1 MKKAL
6 FFIVSALISVSA
18 WAANSGA
25 SRAIK
30 LSDATMNGVSPT
42 AVATNETPRLSQ
54 FEMPVLKSMK
64 LSGTDIPDGIENGQR
79 TGIRKAPLAAT
90 VKISG
95 LVDASTIADNSAIEL
110 VGNANLFMDAN
121 KTFKCIT
128 GNYALTLSGGNI
140 LTLSNAGG
148 YAIDA
153 LSVTISC
160 PLVVQTSNVAVSAKS
175 GITINSTVNA
185 SSTNTCIGTVNGTIT
200 INADVTATTSSSAAI
215 LNRGLENGGDIVI
228 NKGTVTAI
236 GGNTGIWAY
245 GIAAMG
251 HITAEAGTVIHA
263 SGGTGIYAE
272 TGNIHLAGEVTANAN
287 GDGGSGVYAQ
297 AGEVSLSTISISSSG
312 VGISAYNGLTLNGVT
327 ETNTADT
334 GLGTVNG
341 TLTINADVTA
351 TTAKSA
357 AILSRGRDQGGD
369 IIINSGTIT
378 AIGANSGRWAYGI
391 AAGGNITAEAG
402 TVIHASGGTGI
413 YAETGNIHLA
423 GEVTAN
429 ANGDGGSGVYA
440 QAGEVSLS
448 TISISSSGVGISAYN
463 GLTLNGV
470 TETNTAD
477 TGLGTVNGTLTINA
491 DVTATTAKSAAI
503 LSRGR
508 DQGGDIVINKGTVTA
523 IGGNTGIWAYGIAAM
538 GHITAKEGTVIHASG
553 GTGICA
559 ETGNIH
565 LAGEVTANANGDDG
579 SGVYAMA
586 GEVSL
591 STISIS
597 SSGVGISAYNGL
609 TLNGVTET
617 NTADTGLGTVN
628 GTLTINAD
636 VTATTA
642 KSAAILS
649 RGRDQG
655 GDIIINSGT
664 ITATGGNT
672 GIWAYGIAA
681 GGNITAK
688 EGTIIHASGGT
699 GIFAEKGNINLAGSV
714 TATAKHSEGYGIY
727 AKAGSATL
735 SQVTVPQSFV
745 AIGAAN
751 GLTLNGIVDAKSTNT
766 CIGAYEGTL
775 TINADVTATT
785 TSSTAILNRNG
796 DIIINSGNVT
806 ATGGTSG
813 DWPFGIAALGN
824 IDVKDG
830 VVIAKG
836 GSKGILA
843 QNGTI
848 SITPPLIVITA
859 AGGGISADG
868 HTVVYDNGDPALRVV
883 IMDPPVGGVVSLSS
897 APSPG
902 NAVGFTLSGE
912 IASAQTDNVWQ
923 ISDDDVNW
931 QDIVESPAGAPAHNG
946 VHQQR
951 RAVTTLTYTPKESEM
966 GKYLRVKV
974 AAAGHTGYIYSPS
987 RQIAKKICTDVPVVP
1002 TLTNIND
1009 KVYLSNAKTTQEYI
1023 IFNYSKE
1030 ASSLTASDWNN
1041 AVTPESE
1048 VGFFEFGG
1056 SSNANNTVFT
1066 RVKET
1071 PSTLVGEQ
1079 IAEARIYIGT
1089 SVYMTDVELS
1099 VSKTVGYFQKINNE
1113 LNCKV
1118 GDVIRCDAS
1127 PVPSNATNWYGVS
1140 GSNWTVDFHNTG
1152 SQYGTFY
1159 EDAECTRP
1167 ISSSTNYKTVYLKTL
1182 QEKNYLDVRI
1192 LVYNSAIG
1200 YKTRYVQFNV
1210 TPDGYFPLLDYI
1222 NGCSRTIAAGEK
1234 ITGIEVSRRP
1244 FSGSVYGLTTEVSGE
1259 GTAPIVSFSL
1269 YETMTINA
1277 INATPG
1283 VYVYTPLQNGHPLNN
1298 NTTFTITVTDGK
1310 YAVDS
1315 LILRENTIT
1324 ADPNEELELVA
1335 QLMPSNSEAAITWT
1349 SSNPSVATVTNGI
1362 VTIAANAPIGAK
1374 ATITATA
1381 NGKSDECQITVSGE
1395 EYDLYVASTRVTS
1408 RNRDDI
1414 LGDGKFAFDGMNTL
1428 EIKGNY
1434 NISNSANLVRNTG
1447 IDGLIIDVAQACTI
1461 SQGSESYSTLFDLRK
1476 NTTIRGEQMTVNGN
1490 GVAFGTQGGMTLTL
1504 DSANLVVSAIM
1515 PFKGSGIVDDS
1526 MNIIKSR
1533 VEVNASGSAAI
1544 FSFTGGISLT
1554 DCYIQTP
1561 AGGEVVNGAIDD
1573 GKGSQV
1579 RNLLIVPSPEKADPA
1594 LAFALSEA
1602 TATINEAF
1610 VAPVL
1615 NNPNGLAVSYYSEDP
1630 MVATVNAETGEVTP
1644 VAAGTTTITAYTNGD
1659 LFHEA
1664 GEVSYTLTVLKG
1676 TVSLAFSAP
1685 TASVKVDATEFVL
1698 PILSNPQDVEVTY
1711 SSSNPAV
1718 ATMFAFTG
1726 DVTLVAAGTTTITAT
1741 FAGDEKYL
1749 PSEASYV
1756 LTVEPSGDPTAIEDV
1771 RFESDKAEKVLMDGI
1786 LYIALPDGKI
1796 FDAHG
1801 LQVR

>member
-1 MKKAL
+1 MRKI
-6 FFIVSALISVSA
+6 FTFIVSALISVSA
-18 WAANSGA
+18 WTANFGSLGA
-25 SRAIK
+25 TK

-64 LSGTDIPDGIENGQR
+64 LSGTDISDRIANEHR
-79 TGIRKAPLAAT
+79 TGIRKAPSAGT

-95 LVDASTIADNSAIEL
+95 LVDASTIADNAAIEL

-121 KTFKCIT
+121 KTFKSISGDYT
-128 GNYALTLSGGNI
+128 LTISGGNR
-140 LTLSNAGG
+140 LTLDNSEG
-148 YAIDA
+148 YAIYVS
-153 LSVTISC
+153 SVTISA
-160 PLVVQTSNVAVSAKS
+160 PVHVVASYVAIGAQN
-175 GITINSTVNA
+175 GISINANVNA
-185 SSTNTCIGTVNGTIT
+185 VSTNTCIGTLQGDIT
-200 INADVTATTSSSAAI
+200 INANVTATTTSSTAILNKGGHIIINSGTVNATGGTSGDWPFGIASMGRITSAEGTTINATGGTAIYSEQNYINFAGSVTATAKGAKGYGIYAKNANVTVAEANIPQSYIAIGAEHDININGTTVANSTNTCIGTIDGTIIVNADLTATTTSSAALLSRQGRI
-215 LNRGLENGGDIVI
+215 AIQSGTT
-228 NKGTVTAI
+228 TVT
-236 GGNTGIWAY
+236 GGFSGYWPF
-245 GIAAMG
+245 GIAAG
-251 HITAEAGTVIHA
+251 TRVSSKAGTTVNATGWTAIYVENGDI
-263 SGGTGIYAE
+263 SLLGTTTATAKGTEGYGIYAK
-272 TGNIHLAGEVTANAN
+272 AGSATLSQVTVPQSFIAIGA
-287 GDGGSGVYAQ
+287 A
-297 AGEVSLSTISISSSG
+297 
-312 VGISAYNGLTLNGVT
+312 NGLTLNGIVDAKSN
-327 ETNTADT
+327 NTCI
-334 GLGTVNG
+334 GSYEG

-351 TTAKSA
+351 TTTSSA
-357 AILSRGRDQGGD
+357 AILNRSGN
-369 IIINSGTIT
+369 IIINSGTI
-378 AIGANSGRWAYGI
+378 N
-391 AAGGNITAEAG
+391 
-402 TVIHASGGTGI
+402 VSGG
-413 YAETGNIHLA
+413 
-423 GEVTAN
+423 VK
-429 ANGDGGSGVYA
+429 GD
-440 QAGEVSLS
+440 
-448 TISISSSGVGISAYN
+448 
-463 GLTLNGV
+463 
-470 TETNTAD
+470 
-477 TGLGTVNGTLTINA
+477 
-491 DVTATTAKSAAI
+491 
-503 LSRGR
+503 
-508 DQGGDIVINKGTVTA
+508 
-523 IGGNTGIWAYGIAAM
+523 WHYGIAAM
-538 GHITAKEGTVIHASG
+538 GNITATE
-553 GTGICA
+553 
-559 ETGNIH
+559 
-565 LAGEVTANANGDDG
+565 
-579 SGVYAMA
+579 
-586 GEVSL
+586 
-591 STISIS
+591 
-597 SSGVGISAYNGL
+597 SA
-609 TLNGVTET
+609 
-617 NTADTGLGTVN
+617 
-628 GTLTINAD
+628 TINA
-636 VTATTA
+636 
-642 KSAAILS
+642 
-649 RGRDQG
+649 
-655 GDIIINSGT
+655 
-664 ITATGGNT
+664 TGG
-672 GIWAYGIAA
+672 
-681 GGNITAK
+681 TAIYS
-688 EGTIIHASGGT
+688 ET
-699 GIFAEKGNINLAGSV
+699 GNINLAGSV

-735 SQVTVPQSFV
+735 SQITVPQSFI
-745 AIGAAN
+745 AIGATN
-751 GLTLNGIVDAKSTNT
+751 GLTLNGTVDAKSTNT

-796 DIIINSGNVT
+796 DIIINSGNVM

-931 QDIVESPAGAPAHNG
+931 QDIVESPAGAPAHDG

-987 RQIAKKICTDVPVVP
+987 RQIAKKICTDVPAVP

-1023 IFNYSKE
+1023 IFNYSKD

-1048 VGFFEFGG
+1048 VGFFELGG

-1079 IAEARIYIGT
+1079 IAEARLYIGT

-1167 ISSSTNYKTVYLKTL
+1167 ISSSSNYTTVYLKTL

-1222 NGCSRTIAAGEK
+1222 NGCDHTIAAGEK

-1259 GTAPIVSFSL
+1259 VTAPIVSFSL

-1315 LILRENTIT
+1315 LILRENAIT

-1447 IDGLIIDVAQACTI
+1447 IDGLYIDIAQACTI

-1504 DSANLVVSAIM
+1504 DSANLIVNAIM
-1515 PFKGSGIVDDS
+1515 PFKGSGIADDS
-1526 MNIIKSR
+1526 MNIIDSR

-1561 AGGEVVNGAIDD
+1561 AGGEVVNGAIED

-1579 RNLLIVPSPEKADPA
+1579 RNLLIVPSPEKVDPA
-1594 LAFALSEA
+1594 LAFASSEA

-1615 NNPNGLAVSYYSEDP
+1615 NNPNGLTVSYYSEDP
-1630 MVATVNAETGEVTP
+1630 MVAIVNAETGEVTP

-1659 LFHEA
+1659 SFHEA

-1718 ATMFAFTG
+1718 ATMFALTG
-1726 DVTLVAAGTTTITAT
+1726 DVTLVAVGTTTITAT

-1771 RFESDKAEKVLMDGI
+1771 RFESDKAEKVLIDGI
-1786 LYIALPDGKI
+1786 LYIVMPDGKVVNVL
-1796 FDAHG
+1796 G
-1801 LQVR
+1801 QPVR

>member
-1 MKKAL
+1 MRKLILFIAL
-6 FFIVSALISVSA
+6 VLMSISATATDFGTSKTT
-18 WAANSGA
+18 
-25 SRAIK
+25 K
-30 LSDATMNGVSPT
+30 LSESTINGVSPT
-42 AVATNETPRLSQ
+42 FMATDETPRLSQ
-54 FEMPVLKSMK
+54 FEKPVLKSMK

-175 GITINSTVNA
+175 GITINSSVNA
-185 SSTNTCIGTVNGTIT
+185 TSTNTCIGTVNGTIT

-251 HITAEAGTVIHA
+251 HITAKEGTVIHT
-263 SGGTGIYAE
+263 SGGTGICAE

-287 GDGGSGVYAQ
+287 GDDGSGVYTM

-378 AIGANSGRWAYGI
+378 AIGGNTGRWAYGI

-413 YAETGNIHLA
+413 F
-423 GEVTAN
+423 
-429 ANGDGGSGVYA
+429 
-440 QAGEVSLS
+440 
-448 TISISSSGVGISAYN
+448 
-463 GLTLNGV
+463 
-470 TETNTAD
+470 
-477 TGLGTVNGTLTINA
+477 
-491 DVTATTAKSAAI
+491 
-503 LSRGR
+503 
-508 DQGGDIVINKGTVTA
+508 
-523 IGGNTGIWAYGIAAM
+523 
-538 GHITAKEGTVIHASG
+538 
-553 GTGICA
+553 A

-579 SGVYAMA
+579 SGVYAQA

-681 GGNITAK
+681 MGHITAK

-699 GIFAEKGNINLAGSV
+699 GIFAETGNINLAGSV

-735 SQVTVPQSFV
+735 SQVTVPQSFI

-824 IDVKDG
+824 IEVKDG

-859 AGGGISADG
+859 AGGGISTDG

-912 IASAQTDNVWQ
+912 IASAQTENTWQ

-931 QDIVESPAGAPAHNG
+931 QDIQDIVESPAGAPAHDG

-1048 VGFFEFGG
+1048 VGFFELGG

-1079 IAEARIYIGT
+1079 IAEARLYIGT

-1099 VSKTVGYFQKINNE
+1099 VSKTVGHFQNFNNE
-1113 LNCKV
+1113 LNCKK

-1159 EDAECTRP
+1159 EDVECTRP
-1167 ISSSTNYKTVYLKTL
+1167 ISSSSNYTTVYLKTL

-1222 NGCSRTIAAGEK
+1222 NGCDHTIAAGEK

-1315 LILRENTIT
+1315 LILRENAIT

-1349 SSNPSVATVTNGI
+1349 SSNTSVATVTNGI

-1414 LGDGKFAFDGMNTL
+1414 LGDGRFAFDGMNTL
-1428 EIKGNY
+1428 AIKGNY
-1434 NISNSANLVRNTG
+1434 TISNSANLVRNTG

-1476 NTTIRGEQMTVNGN
+1476 NTTIRGKQMTVNGN
-1490 GVAFGTQGGMTLTL
+1490 GVAFGTQKGMILTL
-1504 DSANLVVSAIM
+1504 DSANLVVNAIM
-1515 PFKGSGIVDDS
+1515 PFKGSGIADDC
-1526 MNIIKSR
+1526 MNIINSR

-1561 AGGEVVNGAIDD
+1561 AGGEVVNGAIED

-1579 RNLLIVPSPEKADPA
+1579 RNLLIVPSPEKVDPA
-1594 LAFALSEA
+1594 LAFASSEA

-1630 MVATVNAETGEVTP
+1630 MVAIVNEETGEVTP
-1644 VAAGTTTITAYTNGD
+1644 VAAGTTTINAYTNGD

-1685 TASVKVDATEFVL
+1685 TASAKVDATEFVL

-1771 RFESDKAEKVLMDGI
+1771 RFESDKAQKILHNGI
-1786 LYIALPDGKI
+1786 LYIIRPDGKVYT
-1796 FDAHG
+1796 AQG
-1801 LQVR
+1801 AEVR

>member
-1 MKKAL
+1 
-6 FFIVSALISVSA
+6 
-18 WAANSGA
+18 
-25 SRAIK
+25 
-30 LSDATMNGVSPT
+30 
-42 AVATNETPRLSQ
+42 
-54 FEMPVLKSMK
+54 
-64 LSGTDIPDGIENGQR
+64 
-79 TGIRKAPLAAT
+79 
-90 VKISG
+90 
-95 LVDASTIADNSAIEL
+95 
-110 VGNANLFMDAN
+110 MDAN
-121 KTFKCIT
+121 KTFKSISGDYT
-128 GNYALTLSGGNI
+128 LTISGGNR
-140 LTLSNAGG
+140 LTLDNSEG
-148 YAIDA
+148 YAIYVS
-153 LSVTISC
+153 SVTISA
-160 PLVVQTSNVAVSAKS
+160 PVHVVASYVAIGAQN
-175 GITINSTVNA
+175 GISINANVNA
-185 SSTNTCIGTVNGTIT
+185 VSTNTCIGTLQGDIT
-200 INADVTATTSSSAAI
+200 INANVTATTTSSTAILNKGGHIIINSGTVNATGGTSGDWPFGIASMGRITSAEGTTINATGGTAIYSEQNYINFAGSVTATAKGAKGYGIYAKNANVTVAEANIPQSYIAIGAEHDININGTTVANSTNTCIGTIDGTIIVNADLTATTTSSAALLSRQGRI
-215 LNRGLENGGDIVI
+215 AIQSGTT
-228 NKGTVTAI
+228 TVT
-236 GGNTGIWAY
+236 GGFSGYWPF
-245 GIAAMG
+245 GIAAG
-251 HITAEAGTVIHA
+251 TRVSSKAGTTVNATGWTAIYVENGDI
-263 SGGTGIYAE
+263 SLLGTTTATAKGTEGYGIYAK
-272 TGNIHLAGEVTANAN
+272 AGSATLSQVTVPQSFIAIGA
-287 GDGGSGVYAQ
+287 A
-297 AGEVSLSTISISSSG
+297 
-312 VGISAYNGLTLNGVT
+312 NGLTLNGIVDAKSN
-327 ETNTADT
+327 NTCI
-334 GLGTVNG
+334 GSYEG

-351 TTAKSA
+351 TTTSSA
-357 AILSRGRDQGGD
+357 AILNRSGN
-369 IIINSGTIT
+369 IIINSGTI
-378 AIGANSGRWAYGI
+378 N
-391 AAGGNITAEAG
+391 
-402 TVIHASGGTGI
+402 VSGG
-413 YAETGNIHLA
+413 
-423 GEVTAN
+423 VK
-429 ANGDGGSGVYA
+429 GD
-440 QAGEVSLS
+440 
-448 TISISSSGVGISAYN
+448 
-463 GLTLNGV
+463 
-470 TETNTAD
+470 
-477 TGLGTVNGTLTINA
+477 
-491 DVTATTAKSAAI
+491 
-503 LSRGR
+503 
-508 DQGGDIVINKGTVTA
+508 
-523 IGGNTGIWAYGIAAM
+523 WHYGIAAM
-538 GHITAKEGTVIHASG
+538 GNITATE
-553 GTGICA
+553 
-559 ETGNIH
+559 
-565 LAGEVTANANGDDG
+565 
-579 SGVYAMA
+579 
-586 GEVSL
+586 
-591 STISIS
+591 
-597 SSGVGISAYNGL
+597 SA
-609 TLNGVTET
+609 
-617 NTADTGLGTVN
+617 
-628 GTLTINAD
+628 TINA
-636 VTATTA
+636 
-642 KSAAILS
+642 
-649 RGRDQG
+649 
-655 GDIIINSGT
+655 
-664 ITATGGNT
+664 TGG
-672 GIWAYGIAA
+672 
-681 GGNITAK
+681 TAIYS
-688 EGTIIHASGGT
+688 ET
-699 GIFAEKGNINLAGSV
+699 GNINLAGSV

-735 SQVTVPQSFV
+735 SQVTVPQSFI

-751 GLTLNGIVDAKSTNT
+751 GLTLNGIVDAKSNNTCIGSYEGTLTINADVTATTTSSAAILNRSGNIIINSGTINVSGGVKGDWHYGIAAMGNITATESATINATGGTAIYSETGNINLAGSVTATAKHSEGYGIYAKAGSATLSQITVPQSFIAIGATNGLTLNGTVDAKSTNT

-796 DIIINSGNVT
+796 DIIINSGNVM

-931 QDIVESPAGAPAHNG
+931 QDIVESPAGAPAHDG

-987 RQIAKKICTDVPVVP
+987 RQIAKKICTDVPAVP

-1023 IFNYSKE
+1023 IFNYSKD

-1048 VGFFEFGG
+1048 VGFFELGG

-1079 IAEARIYIGT
+1079 IAEARLYIGT

-1167 ISSSTNYKTVYLKTL
+1167 ISSSSNYTTVYLKTL

-1222 NGCSRTIAAGEK
+1222 NGCDHTIAAGEK

-1259 GTAPIVSFSL
+1259 VTAPIVSFSL

-1315 LILRENTIT
+1315 LILRENAIT

-1447 IDGLIIDVAQACTI
+1447 IDGLYIDIAQACTI

-1504 DSANLVVSAIM
+1504 DSANLIVNAIM
-1515 PFKGSGIVDDS
+1515 PFKGSGIADDS
-1526 MNIIKSR
+1526 MNIIDSR

-1561 AGGEVVNGAIDD
+1561 AGGEVVNGAIED

-1579 RNLLIVPSPEKADPA
+1579 RNLLIVPSPEKVDPA
-1594 LAFALSEA
+1594 LAFASSEA

-1615 NNPNGLAVSYYSEDP
+1615 NNPNGLTVSYYSEDP
-1630 MVATVNAETGEVTP
+1630 MVAIVNAETGEVTP

-1659 LFHEA
+1659 SFHEA

-1718 ATMFAFTG
+1718 ATMFALTG
-1726 DVTLVAAGTTTITAT
+1726 DVTLVAVGTTTITAT

-1771 RFESDKAEKVLMDGI
+1771 RFESDKAEKVLIDGI
-1786 LYIALPDGKI
+1786 LYIVMPDGKVVNVL
-1796 FDAHG
+1796 G
-1801 LQVR
+1801 QPVR

>member
-1 MKKAL
+1 MEAL
-6 FFIVSALISVSA
+6 FFSKQIFNSKYMRKIFTFIVSALISVSA
-18 WAANSGA
+18 WAANFGTSKTT
-25 SRAIK
+25 K
-30 LSDATMNGVSPT
+30 LSESTINGVSPT
-42 AVATNETPRLSQ
+42 FMATNETPRLSQ

-64 LSGTDIPDGIENGQR
+64 LSGTGISNGIENGQR

-121 KTFKCIT
+121 KTFKSISGDYT
-128 GNYALTLSGGNI
+128 LTISGGNS
-140 LTLSNAGG
+140 LTLDNSEG
-148 YAIDA
+148 YAIYVY
-153 LSVTISC
+153 SVTISA
-160 PLVVQTSNVAVSAKS
+160 PVHVVASYVAIGAQN
-175 GITINSTVNA
+175 GISINANVNA
-185 SSTNTCIGTVNGTIT
+185 VSTNTCIGTLQGDIT
-200 INADVTATTSSSAAI
+200 INANVTATTTSSAAI
-215 LNRGLENGGDIVI
+215 LNKGG
-228 NKGTVTAI
+228 
-236 GGNTGIWAY
+236 
-245 GIAAMG
+245 
-251 HITAEAGTVIHA
+251 H
-263 SGGTGIYAE
+263 
-272 TGNIHLAGEVTANAN
+272 
-287 GDGGSGVYAQ
+287 
-297 AGEVSLSTISISSSG
+297 
-312 VGISAYNGLTLNGVT
+312 
-327 ETNTADT
+327 
-334 GLGTVNG
+334 
-341 TLTINADVTA
+341 
-351 TTAKSA
+351 
-357 AILSRGRDQGGD
+357 
-369 IIINSGTIT
+369 IIINSGTVNATGGTSGDWPFGIASMGRIT
-378 AIGANSGRWAYGI
+378 SAEGTTINATGGTAIYSEQNYINFAGSVTATAKGAKGYGIYAKNANVTVAEANIPQSYIAIGAEHDININGTTVANSTNTCI
-391 AAGGNITAEAG
+391 G
-402 TVIHASGGTGI
+402 TYDGTI
-413 YAETGNIHLA
+413 I
-423 GEVTAN
+423 VN
-429 ANGDGGSGVYA
+429 AN
-440 QAGEVSLS
+440 L
-448 TISISSSGVGISAYN
+448 
-463 GLTLNGV
+463 
-470 TETNTAD
+470 
-477 TGLGTVNGTLTINA
+477 
-491 DVTATTAKSAAI
+491 TATTSNSAAL
-503 LSRGR
+503 LSRQGR
-508 DQGGDIVINKGTVTA
+508 IAIQSGTTTVT
-523 IGGNTGIWAYGIAAM
+523 GGF
-538 GHITAKEGTVIHASG
+538 SG
-553 GTGICA
+553 YT
-559 ETGNIH
+559 
-565 LAGEVTANANGDDG
+565 
-579 SGVYAMA
+579 
-586 GEVSL
+586 
-591 STISIS
+591 
-597 SSGVGISAYNGL
+597 
-609 TLNGVTET
+609 
-617 NTADTGLGTVN
+617 
-628 GTLTINAD
+628 
-636 VTATTA
+636 
-642 KSAAILS
+642 
-649 RGRDQG
+649 
-655 GDIIINSGT
+655 
-664 ITATGGNT
+664 
-672 GIWAYGIAA
+672 
-681 GGNITAK
+681 
-688 EGTIIHASGGT
+688 
-699 GIFAEKGNINLAGSV
+699 GNINLAGSV

-735 SQVTVPQSFV
+735 SQITVPQSFIAIGATNGLTLNGTVDAKSTNTCIGSYEGTLTINADVTATTTSSTAILNRNGDIIINSGTINVSGGVNGDWHYGIAAMGNITATESATINATGGTAIYSETGNINLAEGYGIYAKAGSATLSQVTVPQSFI

-751 GLTLNGIVDAKSTNT
+751 GLTLNGIVDAKSTNI

-796 DIIINSGNVT
+796 DIIINSGNIT

-912 IASAQTDNVWQ
+912 IASSQTENTWQ
-923 ISDDDVNW
+923 ISDDDVTW
-931 QDIVESPAGAPAHNG
+931 QDIVESPVGAPAHDG

-1023 IFNYSKE
+1023 IFNYSKD

-1048 VGFFEFGG
+1048 VGFFELGG

-1167 ISSSTNYKTVYLKTL
+1167 ISSSSNYTTVYLKTL

-1315 LILRENTIT
+1315 LILRENAIT

-1335 QLMPSNSEAAITWT
+1335 QLMPSNSEAAIIWT

-1428 EIKGNY
+1428 AIKGNY
-1434 NISNSANLVRNTG
+1434 TISNSANLVRNTG

-1476 NTTIRGEQMTVNGN
+1476 NTTIRGKQMTVNGN

-1515 PFKGSGIVDDS
+1515 PFKGSGIADDR
-1526 MNIIKSR
+1526 MNIINSR

-1561 AGGEVVNGAIDD
+1561 AGGEVVNGAIED

-1579 RNLLIVPSPEKADPA
+1579 RNLLIVPNPVKVKPA
-1594 LAFALSEA
+1594 LAFASSEA
-1602 TATINEAF
+1602 TATINETF

-1630 MVATVNAETGEVTP
+1630 MVATVNAETGEVAP

-1749 PSEASYV
+1749 PSDCQAKHRMY
-1756 LTVEPSGDPTAIEDV
+1756 
-1771 RFESDKAEKVLMDGI
+1771 
-1786 LYIALPDGKI
+1786 
-1796 FDAHG
+1796 
-1801 LQVR
+1801 

>member
-1 MKKAL
+1 MRKIFTFIAVL
-6 FFIVSALISVSA
+6 F
-18 WAANSGA
+18 AACMMA
-25 SRAIK
+25 
-30 LSDATMNGVSPT
+30 
-42 AVATNETPRLSQ
+42 AVNI
-54 FEMPVLKSMK
+54 
-64 LSGTDIPDGIENGQR
+64 SGT
-79 TGIRKAPLAAT
+79 
-90 VKISG
+90 
-95 LVDASTIADNSAIEL
+95 VDASTLPDDAEVVLTGNTNLYMDVNKTIKSIQADYPLIVNGESIL
-110 VGNANLFMDAN
+110 TVQNQDGNAIHAVGDIDISGETINVFATESPVYSQN
-121 KTFKCIT
+121 GNIT
-128 GNYALTLSGGNI
+128 LKGNITISSTGINQILVYAPMGFITTNGVITLSKGRI
-140 LTLSNAGG
+140 
-148 YAIDA
+148 
-153 LSVTISC
+153 
-160 PLVVQTSNVAVSAKS
+160 
-175 GITINSTVNA
+175 GINA
-185 SSTNTCIGTVNGTIT
+185 SRGVNIEGGSVNIYDVNNRAIIAPNGTIT
-200 INADVTATTSSSAAI
+200 ITGDIIAQSKDNALECYGDLTINNATISITLPIRSNPIALYSHEGNIITHDANITIKGGRMGINASNKNVNIEGGSVSISDVLSRAIIAPYGTITMSGDIEVRSSDYHAI
-215 LNRGLENGGDIVI
+215 ESLGDIVI
-228 NKGTVTAI
+228 NHVSVSA
-236 GGNTGIWAY
+236 TG
-245 GIAAMG
+245 
-251 HITAEAGTVIHA
+251 
-263 SGGTGIYAE
+263 GGTEGKAIY
-272 TGNIHLAGEVTANAN
+272 
-287 GDGGSGVYAQ
+287 S
-297 AGEVSLSTISISSSG
+297 
-312 VGISAYNGLTLNGVT
+312 
-327 ETNTADT
+327 
-334 GLGTVNG
+334 
-341 TLTINADVTA
+341 
-351 TTAKSA
+351 K
-357 AILSRGRDQGGD
+357 
-369 IIINSGTIT
+369 SGTIT
-378 AIGANSGRWAYGI
+378 LNDVSLISPIGGEI
-391 AAGGNITAEAG
+391 
-402 TVIHASGGTGI
+402 SGG
-413 YAETGNIHLA
+413 
-423 GEVTAN
+423 EVLDEEGHSAKRVFISNSPT
-429 ANGDGGSGVYA
+429 SGAVA
-440 QAGEVSLS
+440 LS
-448 TISISSSGVGISAYN
+448 TLPI
-463 GLTLNGV
+463 
-470 TETNTAD
+470 
-477 TGLGTVNGTLTINA
+477 
-491 DVTATTAKSAAI
+491 
-503 LSRGR
+503 
-508 DQGGDIVINKGTVTA
+508 
-523 IGGNTGIWAYGIAAM
+523 
-538 GHITAKEGTVIHASG
+538 
-553 GTGICA
+553 
-559 ETGNIH
+559 
-565 LAGEVTANANGDDG
+565 
-579 SGVYAMA
+579 
-586 GEVSL
+586 
-591 STISIS
+591 
-597 SSGVGISAYNGL
+597 
-609 TLNGVTET
+609 
-617 NTADTGLGTVN
+617 
-628 GTLTINAD
+628 
-636 VTATTA
+636 
-642 KSAAILS
+642 
-649 RGRDQG
+649 
-655 GDIIINSGT
+655 
-664 ITATGGNT
+664 
-672 GIWAYGIAA
+672 
-681 GGNITAK
+681 
-688 EGTIIHASGGT
+688 
-699 GIFAEKGNINLAGSV
+699 
-714 TATAKHSEGYGIY
+714 
-727 AKAGSATL
+727 
-735 SQVTVPQSFV
+735 
-745 AIGAAN
+745 
-751 GLTLNGIVDAKSTNT
+751 
-766 CIGAYEGTL
+766 
-775 TINADVTATT
+775 
-785 TSSTAILNRNG
+785 
-796 DIIINSGNVT
+796 
-806 ATGGTSG
+806 
-813 DWPFGIAALGN
+813 
-824 IDVKDG
+824 
-830 VVIAKG
+830 
-836 GSKGILA
+836 
-843 QNGTI
+843 
-848 SITPPLIVITA
+848 
-859 AGGGISADG
+859 
-868 HTVVYDNGDPALRVV
+868 
-883 IMDPPVGGVVSLSS
+883 
-897 APSPG
+897 PG
-902 NAVGFTLSGE
+902 NELGFTLSGE
-912 IASAQTDNVWQ
+912 IADAETENTWQ

-931 QDIVESPAGAPAHNG
+931 QDIVDSPADAPAHDG

-1002 TLTNIND
+1002 TLTIIND

-1048 VGFFEFGG
+1048 VGFFELGG

-1099 VSKTVGYFQKINNE
+1099 VSKTVGYFQNFNNE

-1167 ISSSTNYKTVYLKTL
+1167 ISSSSNYSTVYLKTL

-1222 NGCSRTIAAGEK
+1222 DGCSRTIAAGEK

-1315 LILRENTIT
+1315 LILRENAIT

-1374 ATITATA
+1374 ATIIATA

-1434 NISNSANLVRNTG
+1434 NISNSANLVCNTG
-1447 IDGLIIDVAQACTI
+1447 IDGLYIDIAQACTI

-1504 DSANLVVSAIM
+1504 DSANLIVNAIM
-1515 PFKGSGIVDDS
+1515 PFKGSGIADDS
-1526 MNIIKSR
+1526 MNIINSR

-1561 AGGEVVNGAIDD
+1561 AGGEVVNGAIED

-1579 RNLLIVPSPEKADPA
+1579 RNLLIVPNPEKVDPA
-1594 LAFALSEA
+1594 LAFASSEA
-1602 TATINEAF
+1602 TATINETF

-1630 MVATVNAETGEVTP
+1630 MVAIVNEETGEVTP
-1644 VAAGTTTITAYTNGD
+1644 VSAGTTTITAYTNGD

-1664 GEVSYTLTVLKG
+1664 GEASYLLTVLKG

-1698 PILSNPQDVEVTY
+1698 PTLSNPQDVEVTY
-1711 SSSNPAV
+1711 SSSDPSV
-1718 ATMFAFTG
+1718 ATVDAFTG

-1771 RFESDKAEKVLMDGI
+1771 RFESDKAEKVLIDGI

-1801 LQVR
+1801 LQVK

>member
-1 MKKAL
+1 MRKLILFIAL
-6 FFIVSALISVSA
+6 VLMSISATATDFGTSKTT
-18 WAANSGA
+18 
-25 SRAIK
+25 K
-30 LSDATMNGVSPT
+30 LSESTINGVSPT
-42 AVATNETPRLSQ
+42 FMATDETPRLSQ
-54 FEMPVLKSMK
+54 FEKPVLKSMK

-175 GITINSTVNA
+175 GITINSSVNA
-185 SSTNTCIGTVNGTIT
+185 TSTNTCIGTVNGTIT

-251 HITAEAGTVIHA
+251 HITA
-263 SGGTGIYAE
+263 
-272 TGNIHLAGEVTANAN
+272 
-287 GDGGSGVYAQ
+287 
-297 AGEVSLSTISISSSG
+297 
-312 VGISAYNGLTLNGVT
+312 
-327 ETNTADT
+327 
-334 GLGTVNG
+334 
-341 TLTINADVTA
+341 
-351 TTAKSA
+351 
-357 AILSRGRDQGGD
+357 
-369 IIINSGTIT
+369 
-378 AIGANSGRWAYGI
+378 
-391 AAGGNITAEAG
+391 
-402 TVIHASGGTGI
+402 
-413 YAETGNIHLA
+413 
-423 GEVTAN
+423 
-429 ANGDGGSGVYA
+429 
-440 QAGEVSLS
+440 
-448 TISISSSGVGISAYN
+448 
-463 GLTLNGV
+463 
-470 TETNTAD
+470 
-477 TGLGTVNGTLTINA
+477 
-491 DVTATTAKSAAI
+491 
-503 LSRGR
+503 
-508 DQGGDIVINKGTVTA
+508 
-523 IGGNTGIWAYGIAAM
+523 
-538 GHITAKEGTVIHASG
+538 KEGTVIHTSG

-579 SGVYAMA
+579 SGVYTMA

-681 GGNITAK
+681 MGHITAK

-699 GIFAEKGNINLAGSV
+699 GIFAETGNINLAGSV

-735 SQVTVPQSFV
+735 SQVTVPQSFI

-824 IDVKDG
+824 IEVKDG

-859 AGGGISADG
+859 AGGGISTDG

-912 IASAQTDNVWQ
+912 IASAQTENTWQ

-931 QDIVESPAGAPAHNG
+931 QDIQDIVESPAGAPAHDG

-1048 VGFFEFGG
+1048 VGFFELGG

-1079 IAEARIYIGT
+1079 IAEARLYIGT

-1099 VSKTVGYFQKINNE
+1099 VSKTVGHFQNFNNE
-1113 LNCKV
+1113 LNCKK

-1159 EDAECTRP
+1159 EDVECTRP
-1167 ISSSTNYKTVYLKTL
+1167 ISSSSNYTTVYLKTL

-1222 NGCSRTIAAGEK
+1222 NGCDHTIAAGEK

-1315 LILRENTIT
+1315 LILRENAIT

-1349 SSNPSVATVTNGI
+1349 SSNTSVATVTNGI

-1414 LGDGKFAFDGMNTL
+1414 LGDGRFAFDGMNTL
-1428 EIKGNY
+1428 AIKGNY
-1434 NISNSANLVRNTG
+1434 TISNSANLVRNTG

-1476 NTTIRGEQMTVNGN
+1476 NTTIRGKQMTVNGN
-1490 GVAFGTQGGMTLTL
+1490 GVAFGTQKGMILTL
-1504 DSANLVVSAIM
+1504 DSANLVVNAIM
-1515 PFKGSGIVDDS
+1515 PFKGSGIADDC
-1526 MNIIKSR
+1526 MNIINSR

-1561 AGGEVVNGAIDD
+1561 AGGEVVNGAIED

-1579 RNLLIVPSPEKADPA
+1579 RNLLIVPSPEKVDPA
-1594 LAFALSEA
+1594 LAFASSEA

-1630 MVATVNAETGEVTP
+1630 MVAIVNEETGEVTP
-1644 VAAGTTTITAYTNGD
+1644 VAAGTTTINAYTNGD

-1685 TASVKVDATEFVL
+1685 TASAKVDATEFVL

-1771 RFESDKAEKVLMDGI
+1771 RFESDKAQKILHNGI
-1786 LYIALPDGKI
+1786 LYIIRPDGKVYT
-1796 FDAHG
+1796 AQG
-1801 LQVR
+1801 AEVR

>member
-1 MKKAL
+1 
-6 FFIVSALISVSA
+6 
-18 WAANSGA
+18 
-25 SRAIK
+25 
-30 LSDATMNGVSPT
+30 
-42 AVATNETPRLSQ
+42 
-54 FEMPVLKSMK
+54 
-64 LSGTDIPDGIENGQR
+64 
-79 TGIRKAPLAAT
+79 
-90 VKISG
+90 
-95 LVDASTIADNSAIEL
+95 
-110 VGNANLFMDAN
+110 
-121 KTFKCIT
+121 
-128 GNYALTLSGGNI
+128 
-140 LTLSNAGG
+140 
-148 YAIDA
+148 
-153 LSVTISC
+153 
-160 PLVVQTSNVAVSAKS
+160 
-175 GITINSTVNA
+175 
-185 SSTNTCIGTVNGTIT
+185 
-200 INADVTATTSSSAAI
+200 
-215 LNRGLENGGDIVI
+215 
-228 NKGTVTAI
+228 
-236 GGNTGIWAY
+236 
-245 GIAAMG
+245 
-251 HITAEAGTVIHA
+251 
-263 SGGTGIYAE
+263 
-272 TGNIHLAGEVTANAN
+272 
-287 GDGGSGVYAQ
+287 
-297 AGEVSLSTISISSSG
+297 
-312 VGISAYNGLTLNGVT
+312 
-327 ETNTADT
+327 
-334 GLGTVNG
+334 
-341 TLTINADVTA
+341 
-351 TTAKSA
+351 
-357 AILSRGRDQGGD
+357 
-369 IIINSGTIT
+369 
-378 AIGANSGRWAYGI
+378 
-391 AAGGNITAEAG
+391 
-402 TVIHASGGTGI
+402 
-413 YAETGNIHLA
+413 
-423 GEVTAN
+423 
-429 ANGDGGSGVYA
+429 
-440 QAGEVSLS
+440 
-448 TISISSSGVGISAYN
+448 
-463 GLTLNGV
+463 
-470 TETNTAD
+470 
-477 TGLGTVNGTLTINA
+477 
-491 DVTATTAKSAAI
+491 
-503 LSRGR
+503 
-508 DQGGDIVINKGTVTA
+508 
-523 IGGNTGIWAYGIAAM
+523 
-538 GHITAKEGTVIHASG
+538 
-553 GTGICA
+553 
-559 ETGNIH
+559 
-565 LAGEVTANANGDDG
+565 
-579 SGVYAMA
+579 
-586 GEVSL
+586 
-591 STISIS
+591 
-597 SSGVGISAYNGL
+597 
-609 TLNGVTET
+609 
-617 NTADTGLGTVN
+617 
-628 GTLTINAD
+628 
-636 VTATTA
+636 
-642 KSAAILS
+642 
-649 RGRDQG
+649 
-655 GDIIINSGT
+655 
-664 ITATGGNT
+664 
-672 GIWAYGIAA
+672 
-681 GGNITAK
+681 
-688 EGTIIHASGGT
+688 
-699 GIFAEKGNINLAGSV
+699 
-714 TATAKHSEGYGIY
+714 
-727 AKAGSATL
+727 
-735 SQVTVPQSFV
+735 
-745 AIGAAN
+745 
-751 GLTLNGIVDAKSTNT
+751 
-766 CIGAYEGTL
+766 
-775 TINADVTATT
+775 
-785 TSSTAILNRNG
+785 
-796 DIIINSGNVT
+796 
-806 ATGGTSG
+806 
-813 DWPFGIAALGN
+813 
-824 IDVKDG
+824 
-830 VVIAKG
+830 
-836 GSKGILA
+836 
-843 QNGTI
+843 
-848 SITPPLIVITA
+848 
-859 AGGGISADG
+859 
-868 HTVVYDNGDPALRVV
+868 
-883 IMDPPVGGVVSLSS
+883 
-897 APSPG
+897 
-902 NAVGFTLSGE
+902 
-912 IASAQTDNVWQ
+912 
-923 ISDDDVNW
+923 
-931 QDIVESPAGAPAHNG
+931 
-946 VHQQR
+946 
-951 RAVTTLTYTPKESEM
+951 
-966 GKYLRVKV
+966 V

-1023 IFNYSKE
+1023 IFNYSKD

-1048 VGFFEFGG
+1048 VGFFELGG

-1079 IAEARIYIGT
+1079 IAEARLYIGT

-1099 VSKTVGYFQKINNE
+1099 VSKTVGYFQNINNE

-1167 ISSSTNYKTVYLKTL
+1167 ISSSSNYTTVYLKTL

-1315 LILRENTIT
+1315 LILRENAIT

-1349 SSNPSVATVTNGI
+1349 SSNTSVATVTNGI

-1428 EIKGNY
+1428 AIKGNY
-1434 NISNSANLVRNTG
+1434 TISNSANLVRNTG

-1476 NTTIRGEQMTVNGN
+1476 NTTIRGKQMTVNGN
-1490 GVAFGTQGGMTLTL
+1490 GVAFGTQKGMILTL
-1504 DSANLVVSAIM
+1504 DSANLVVNAIM
-1515 PFKGSGIVDDS
+1515 PFKGSGIADDC
-1526 MNIIKSR
+1526 MNIINSR

-1561 AGGEVVNGAIDD
+1561 AGGEVVNGAIED

-1579 RNLLIVPSPEKADPA
+1579 RNLLIVPSPVKVKPA
-1594 LAFALSEA
+1594 LAFASSEA
-1602 TATINEAF
+1602 TATFNETF

-1630 MVATVNAETGEVTP
+1630 MVAIVNAETGEVTP

-1659 LFHEA
+1659 LFHEE

-1749 PSEASYV
+1749 PNEASYV
-1756 LTVEPSGDPTAIEDV
+1756 LTVETAGDPTAIEDV
-1771 RFESDKAEKVLMDGI
+1771 HIESDKAEKVLMDGI
-1786 LYIALPDGKI
+1786 LYIALPDGKVYN
-1796 FDAHG
+1796 ATG
-1801 LQVR
+1801 EQVK

>member
-1 MKKAL
+1 MKNNLLYRHMARIVFLICAAL
-6 FFIVSALISVSA
+6 LNVNA
-18 WAANSGA
+18 WAANFGTSKTTKLSESTINGA
-25 SRAIK
+25 SPTFM
-30 LSDATMNGVSPT
+30 ATD
-42 AVATNETPRLSQ
+42 ETPRLSQ
-54 FEMPVLKSMK
+54 FEMPVSESMK
-64 LSGTDIPDGIENGQR
+64 LSGTDISDRIANEHR
-79 TGIRKAPLAAT
+79 TGIRKAPSAGT

-110 VGNANLFMDAN
+110 VGNANLFMDVS
-121 KTFKCIT
+121 KTFKCIS
-128 GNYALTLSGGNI
+128 GDYALTLSGGNT
-140 LTLSNAGG
+140 LTLSNAEG
-148 YAIDA
+148 YAINVS
-153 LSVTISC
+153 SVTISC
-160 PLVVQTSNVAVSAKS
+160 HLVVQASYVAIAATSD
-175 GITINSTVNA
+175 ITINNSVNA
-185 SSTNTCIGTVNGTIT
+185 KSTNTCIGTLHGTIS
-200 INADVTATTSSSAAI
+200 INADVIATTSSSAAI

-228 NKGTVTAI
+228 NKGTVTAT

-251 HITAEAGTVIHA
+251 HITAKEGTVIHA

-272 TGNIHLAGEVTANAN
+272 TGNIHLEGEVTANAN
-287 GDGGSGVYAQ
+287 GDY
-297 AGEVSLSTISISSSG
+297 
-312 VGISAYNGLTLNGVT
+312 
-327 ETNTADT
+327 
-334 GLGTVNG
+334 
-341 TLTINADVTA
+341 
-351 TTAKSA
+351 
-357 AILSRGRDQGGD
+357 
-369 IIINSGTIT
+369 
-378 AIGANSGRWAYGI
+378 
-391 AAGGNITAEAG
+391 
-402 TVIHASGGTGI
+402 
-413 YAETGNIHLA
+413 
-423 GEVTAN
+423 
-429 ANGDGGSGVYA
+429 GSGVYA

-508 DQGGDIVINKGTVTA
+508 DQGGDIVINSGTITA
-523 IGGNTGIWAYGIAAM
+523 TGGNTGIWAYGIAA
-538 GHITAKEGTVIHASG
+538 GGNITAKEGTVIHASG
-553 GTGICA
+553 GTGIYA

-565 LAGEVTANANGDDG
+565 LTGEVTANANGDDG
-579 SGVYAMA
+579 SGVYAQA

-609 TLNGVTET
+609 TLNGVTIT

-681 GGNITAK
+681 GGNINIKSGKVVAK
-688 EGTIIHASGGT
+688 GGLK
-699 GIFAEKGNINLAGSV
+699 GLFAEK
-714 TATAKHSEGYGIY
+714 
-727 AKAGSATL
+727 
-735 SQVTVPQSFV
+735 
-745 AIGAAN
+745 
-751 GLTLNGIVDAKSTNT
+751 
-766 CIGAYEGTL
+766 
-775 TINADVTATT
+775 
-785 TSSTAILNRNG
+785 
-796 DIIINSGNVT
+796 
-806 ATGGTSG
+806 
-813 DWPFGIAALGN
+813 
-824 IDVKDG
+824 
-830 VVIAKG
+830 
-836 GSKGILA
+836 
-843 QNGTI
+843 GTI

-883 IMDPPVGGVVSLSS
+883 IMDPPVAGVVSLNS
-897 APSPG
+897 APTPG

-923 ISDDDVNW
+923 ISDDDVTW
-931 QDIVESPAGAPAHNG
+931 QDIVESPTSAPAHDG

-1048 VGFFEFGG
+1048 VGFFELGG

-1066 RVKET
+1066 RIKET
-1071 PSTLVGEQ
+1071 PSTLASENVV
-1079 IAEARIYIGT
+1079 EARLYIGT
-1089 SVYMTDVELS
+1089 SVYLQDIELNIS
-1099 VSKTVGYFQKINNE
+1099 ETVGYFQNINNE

-1118 GDVIRCDAS
+1118 GDVIRCDAV
-1127 PVPSNATNWYGVS
+1127 PVPSNATNWYGIS
-1140 GSNWTVDFHNTG
+1140 GSNWTVDNRNTG
-1152 SQYGTFY
+1152 SPYGTFY
-1159 EDAECTRP
+1159 EDADCTVP
-1167 ISSSTNYKTVYLKTL
+1167 INTSTNYKTVYLKTL
-1182 QEKNYLDVRI
+1182 TEKNYLEVRI
-1192 LVYNSAIG
+1192 LYYNSGIG
-1200 YKTRYVQFNV
+1200 YKSRAKEFNV

-1259 GTAPIVSFSL
+1259 GIAPVVSFSL

-1310 YAVDS
+1310 YGVDS
-1315 LILRENTIT
+1315 LLLRENAIT
-1324 ADPNEELELVA
+1324 ADPDEVLELVA
-1335 QLMPSNSEAAITWT
+1335 QLMPTNSEAEITWT
-1349 SSNPSVATVTNGI
+1349 SSNTSVATVQNGI
-1362 VTIAANAPIGAK
+1362 VTIAENAPIGAM
-1374 ATITATA
+1374 ATITANA
-1381 NGKSDECQITVSGE
+1381 NGKSDECEITVSGE

-1408 RNRDDI
+1408 RNQDDI
-1414 LGDGKFAFDGMNTL
+1414 LGDGNFSFDGMNTL
-1428 EIKGNY
+1428 TIKGDYTIN
-1434 NISNSANLVRNTG
+1434 NSANLVRNTG
-1447 IDGLIIDVAQACTI
+1447 IDGLYINIAQACTI
-1461 SQGSESYSTLFDLRK
+1461 SQGEESYSTLFDLRK

-1490 GVAFGTQGGMTLTL
+1490 GVAFSTQGGMTLTL
-1504 DSANLVVSAIM
+1504 DSANLVVNAIM
-1515 PFKGSGIVDDS
+1515 PFKGSGIADDN
-1526 MNIIKSR
+1526 MNIINSNL
-1533 VEVNASGSAAI
+1533 EVNASGTAAI
-1544 FSFTGGISLT
+1544 FSFTGGISLSK
-1554 DCYIQTP
+1554 CYIKTP
-1561 AGGEVVNGAIDD
+1561 EAAIVANGAIED
-1573 GKGSQV
+1573 GNGSQV
-1579 RNLLIVPSPEKADPA
+1579 RNLLIVPNPEKTEPE

-1602 TATINEAF
+1602 TATVGETFI
-1610 VAPVL
+1610 VPTL
-1615 NNPNGLAVSYYSEDP
+1615 NNPNNLAITYYSENP
-1630 MVATVNAETGEVTP
+1630 MIAKVDAETGEVTP
-1644 VAAGTTTITAYTNGD
+1644 ISAGTTTIIAYTDGN
-1659 LFHEA
+1659 LYHMA
-1664 GEVSYTLTVLKG
+1664 GQVSYTLIVLKG
-1676 TVSLAFSAP
+1676 SVSLSF
-1685 TASVKVDATEFVL
+1685 TNTSVNVRIDDEEFVL
-1698 PILSNPQDVEVTY
+1698 PTLNNPQDVSVTY

-1718 ATMFAFTG
+1718 ATVLALTG
-1726 DVTLVAAGTTTITAT
+1726 DVTLVAVGTTTITAT
-1741 FAGDEKYL
+1741 FDGDGRYNGA
-1749 PSEASYV
+1749 SASYM
-1756 LTVEPSGDPTAIEDV
+1756 LTVTPRSYTITWLQDDGSLIDQTIVVEGEIPTHANPSKPATAEFTYTFVGWTPAVVIVTGDATYTATYESKRNSYTVTFVDYDGTILKVDIVEYGQAATPPENPVRENHYFVGWDVDFSCVIGDMTITAIYNPNNPTDV
-1771 RFESDKAEKVLMDGI
+1771 DNIYTSESARKVMIDNQI
-1786 LYIALPDGKI
+1786 FIIRDGKMYTI
-1796 FDAHG
+1796 TGHK
-1801 LQVR
+1801 VK

>member
-1 MKKAL
+1 MRKLILFIAL
-6 FFIVSALISVSA
+6 VLMSISAMATDFGTSKTT
-18 WAANSGA
+18 
-25 SRAIK
+25 K
-30 LSDATMNGVSPT
+30 LSESTINGVSPT
-42 AVATNETPRLSQ
+42 FMATDETPRLSQ
-54 FEMPVLKSMK
+54 FEMPVSESMK
-64 LSGTDIPDGIENGQR
+64 LSGTDISDRIANEHM
-79 TGIRKAPLAAT
+79 TGIRKAPSAAT

-95 LVDASTIADNSAIEL
+95 LVDASTIADNAAIEL

-140 LTLSNAGG
+140 LTLSSAGG

-160 PLVVQTSNVAVSAKS
+160 PLVVQTSYVAVSAKS
-175 GITINSTVNA
+175 GITINSSVNA
-185 SSTNTCIGTVNGTIT
+185 TSTNTCIGTVNGTIT

-236 GGNTGIWAY
+236 GGNTG
-245 GIAAMG
+245 
-251 HITAEAGTVIHA
+251 
-263 SGGTGIYAE
+263 
-272 TGNIHLAGEVTANAN
+272 
-287 GDGGSGVYAQ
+287 
-297 AGEVSLSTISISSSG
+297 
-312 VGISAYNGLTLNGVT
+312 
-327 ETNTADT
+327 
-334 GLGTVNG
+334 
-341 TLTINADVTA
+341 
-351 TTAKSA
+351 
-357 AILSRGRDQGGD
+357 R
-369 IIINSGTIT
+369 
-378 AIGANSGRWAYGI
+378 
-391 AAGGNITAEAG
+391 
-402 TVIHASGGTGI
+402 
-413 YAETGNIHLA
+413 
-423 GEVTAN
+423 
-429 ANGDGGSGVYA
+429 
-440 QAGEVSLS
+440 
-448 TISISSSGVGISAYN
+448 
-463 GLTLNGV
+463 
-470 TETNTAD
+470 
-477 TGLGTVNGTLTINA
+477 
-491 DVTATTAKSAAI
+491 
-503 LSRGR
+503 
-508 DQGGDIVINKGTVTA
+508 
-523 IGGNTGIWAYGIAAM
+523 WAYGIAAM

-579 SGVYAMA
+579 SGVYTMA

-681 GGNITAK
+681 GRSIISQ

-699 GIFAEKGNINLAGSV
+699 GIFAETGNINLAGSV

-859 AGGGISADG
+859 AGGGISTDG

-883 IMDPPVGGVVSLSS
+883 IMDPPVRGVVSLSS

-931 QDIVESPAGAPAHNG
+931 QDIVESPAGAPALDG

-1002 TLTNIND
+1002 TLTIIND

-1048 VGFFEFGG
+1048 VGFFELGG

-1079 IAEARIYIGT
+1079 IAEARMYIGT

-1099 VSKTVGYFQKINNE
+1099 VSKTVGYFQNFNNE
-1113 LNCKV
+1113 LNCKK

-1315 LILRENTIT
+1315 LILRENAIT

-1447 IDGLIIDVAQACTI
+1447 IDGLYIDIAQACTI

-1504 DSANLVVSAIM
+1504 DSANLVVNAIM
-1515 PFKGSGIVDDS
+1515 PFKGSGIADDC
-1526 MNIIKSR
+1526 MNIINSR
-1533 VEVNASGSAAI
+1533 VEVNASGAAAI

-1561 AGGEVVNGAIDD
+1561 AGGEVVNGAIED

-1579 RNLLIVPSPEKADPA
+1579 RNLLIVPNPEKVDPA
-1594 LAFALSEA
+1594 LAFASSEA
-1602 TATINEAF
+1602 TATINETF

-1630 MVATVNAETGEVTP
+1630 MVAIVNEETGEVTP
-1644 VAAGTTTITAYTNGD
+1644 VSAGTTTITAYTNGD

-1664 GEVSYTLTVLKG
+1664 GEASYLLTVLKG

-1698 PILSNPQDVEVTY
+1698 PTLSNPQDVEVTY
-1711 SSSNPAV
+1711 SSSDPSV
-1718 ATMFAFTG
+1718 ATVDAFTG
-1726 DVTLVAAGTTTITAT
+1726 DVTLVTAGTTTITAT

-1771 RFESDKAEKVLMDGI
+1771 RFESDKAEKVLIDGI

-1801 LQVR
+1801 LQVK

>member
-1 MKKAL
+1 MRKLILFIAL
-6 FFIVSALISVSA
+6 VLMSISATATDFGTSKTT
-18 WAANSGA
+18 
-25 SRAIK
+25 K
-30 LSDATMNGVSPT
+30 LSESTINGVSPT
-42 AVATNETPRLSQ
+42 FMATDETPRLSQ
-54 FEMPVLKSMK
+54 FEKPVLKSMK

-175 GITINSTVNA
+175 GITINSSVNA
-185 SSTNTCIGTVNGTIT
+185 TSTNTCIGTVNGTIT

-251 HITAEAGTVIHA
+251 HITAKEGTVIHT
-263 SGGTGIYAE
+263 SGGTGICAE

-287 GDGGSGVYAQ
+287 GDDGSGVYTM

-378 AIGANSGRWAYGI
+378 AIGGNTGRWAYGI

-429 ANGDGGSGVYA
+429 ANGDDGSGVYA
-440 QAGEVSLS
+440 Q
-448 TISISSSGVGISAYN
+448 
-463 GLTLNGV
+463 
-470 TETNTAD
+470 
-477 TGLGTVNGTLTINA
+477 
-491 DVTATTAKSAAI
+491 
-503 LSRGR
+503 
-508 DQGGDIVINKGTVTA
+508 
-523 IGGNTGIWAYGIAAM
+523 
-538 GHITAKEGTVIHASG
+538 
-553 GTGICA
+553 
-559 ETGNIH
+559 
-565 LAGEVTANANGDDG
+565 
-579 SGVYAMA
+579 A

-681 GGNITAK
+681 MGHITAK

-699 GIFAEKGNINLAGSV
+699 GIFAETGNINLAGSV

-735 SQVTVPQSFV
+735 SQVTVPQSFI

-824 IDVKDG
+824 IEVKDG

-859 AGGGISADG
+859 AGGGISTDG

-912 IASAQTDNVWQ
+912 IASAQTENTWQ

-931 QDIVESPAGAPAHNG
+931 QDIQDIVESPAGAPAHDG

-1048 VGFFEFGG
+1048 VGFFELGG

-1079 IAEARIYIGT
+1079 IAEARLYIGT

-1099 VSKTVGYFQKINNE
+1099 VSKTVGHFQNFNNE
-1113 LNCKV
+1113 LNCKK

-1159 EDAECTRP
+1159 EDVECTRP
-1167 ISSSTNYKTVYLKTL
+1167 ISSSSNYTTVYLKTL

-1222 NGCSRTIAAGEK
+1222 NGCDHTIAAGEK

-1315 LILRENTIT
+1315 LILRENAIT

-1349 SSNPSVATVTNGI
+1349 SSNTSVATVTNGI

-1414 LGDGKFAFDGMNTL
+1414 LGDGRFAFDGMNTL
-1428 EIKGNY
+1428 AIKGNY
-1434 NISNSANLVRNTG
+1434 TISNSANLVRNTG

-1476 NTTIRGEQMTVNGN
+1476 NTTIRGKQMTVNGN
-1490 GVAFGTQGGMTLTL
+1490 GVAFGTQKGMILTL
-1504 DSANLVVSAIM
+1504 DSANLVVNAIM
-1515 PFKGSGIVDDS
+1515 PFKGSGIADDC
-1526 MNIIKSR
+1526 MNIINSR

-1561 AGGEVVNGAIDD
+1561 AGGEVVNGAIED

-1579 RNLLIVPSPEKADPA
+1579 RNLLIVPSPEKVDPA
-1594 LAFALSEA
+1594 LAFASSEA

-1630 MVATVNAETGEVTP
+1630 MVAIVNEETGEVTP
-1644 VAAGTTTITAYTNGD
+1644 VAAGTTTINAYTNGD

-1685 TASVKVDATEFVL
+1685 TASAKVDATEFVL

-1771 RFESDKAEKVLMDGI
+1771 RFESDKAQKILHNGI
-1786 LYIALPDGKI
+1786 LYIIRPDGKVYT
-1796 FDAHG
+1796 AQG
-1801 LQVR
+1801 AEVR